1 MKSPLYLKRFQNFGL
16 IALIGF
22 GAISC
27 ATKKAEGVEIAGR
40 SPDEIRNSGVLRIGV
55 RGDIPKFAYI
65 DEKTGLLNGYEI
77 AIGKRLAQELL
88 GAANKAEFY
97 IVTPDTQLD
106 MLNKDSIDLLI
117 ATFGKSDEQSE
128 TTNLSSTYYIDS
140 VSLLVKK
147 DSVLTS
153 LSNFSGREIGIVKGS
168 SEGISLRSAAE
179 EIGVQAVYREFDN
192 LEGIVASLEAGA
204 IDAAAS
210 SKSKLVRFVKDT
222 TYFVPEMI
230 APREFCIASKLSNT
244 ALAAYVEQ
252 RLLRWTQEG
261 ILTNMAG
268 MFGL

>member
-1 MKSPLYLKRFQNFGL
+1 MKSSFCKKLFQNFSL
-16 IALIGF
+16 VALIVLN
-22 GAISC
+22 AISC
-27 ATKKAEGVEIAGR
+27 ATKKADEVELAGR

-65 DEKTGLLNGYEI
+65 DEKTGLLSGYEV

-88 GAANKAEFY
+88 GDANKSEFY
-97 IVTPDTQLD
+97 IITPDTQLE
-106 MLNKDSIDLLI
+106 MLNKNGIDLLI
-117 ATFGKSDEQSE
+117 ATFGKADEHSE

-153 LSNFSGREIGIVKGS
+153 LSDFSGREIGIVKDS

-179 EIGVQAVYREFDN
+179 EIGVQAIYREFDN
-192 LEGIVASLEAGA
+192 LEGIMASLEAGA

-222 TYFVPEMI
+222 MFFVPEMI
-230 APREFCIASKLSNT
+230 APREFSIASKLSNT